1 MGFFD
6 KVTKAVG
13 DVVDKGKKD
22 IDQFMRIQKING
34 EISAIE
40 AKVAGLKTEVQQ
52 NSQQAGEKAVAL
64 VRAGGLSSPDLQV
77 FVEKLAGIEQQIA
90 AEQAAILSKKADIER
105 IKAEHDAEHAAA
117 PAAAAPAPVAS
128 APPAVPAAPTT
139 PPAAPSAPTAAAPM
153 APPPPLPAPP
163 ASDAVPPTPAVP
175 PLPKAGACPQCGKPL
190 TGAAFCIECGA
201 KVS

>member
-40 AKVAGLKTEVQQ
+40 AKVAELKAAVQQ
-52 NSQQAGEKAVAL
+52 NSQQTGEKAIAL

-105 IKAEHDAEHAAA
+105 IKAEDA
-117 PAAAAPAPVAS
+117 
-128 APPAVPAAPTT
+128 
-139 PPAAPSAPTAAAPM
+139 AAAPM
-153 APPPPLPAPP
+153 APPALPAQPPAVDVPAAPIVLPLPNA
-163 ASDAVPPTPAVP
+163 AST
-175 PLPKAGACPQCGKPL
+175 CSQCGKPL
-190 TGAAFCIECGA
+190 TGAAFCTECGA
-201 KVS
+201 KAS

>member
-13 DVVDKGKKD
+13 DAVDKGKKD

-40 AKVAGLKTEVQQ
+40 AKVAELKTQIQQ
-52 NSQQAGEKAVAL
+52 NSQNAGQKAIEL
-64 VRAGGLSSPDLQV
+64 VRAGRLSSPDLQV

-90 AEQAAILSKKADIER
+90 AEQAAILAKKADIER
-105 IKAEHDAEHAAA
+105 IKAEDEAPAAPA
-117 PAAAAPAPVAS
+117 PAAAAPAP
-128 APPAVPAAPTT
+128 APPTPA
-139 PPAAPSAPTAAAPM
+139 AAAPM
-153 APPPPLPAPP
+153 APPPPLPAAPP
-163 ASDAVPPTPAVP
+163 PDEVPTAPVVP

-190 TGAAFCIECGA
+190 TGGAFCTECGA
-201 KVS
+201 KVG

>member
-40 AKVAGLKTEVQQ
+40 AKVAELKAAVQQ
-52 NSQQAGEKAVAL
+52 NSQQTGEKAIAL

-105 IKAEHDAEHAAA
+105 IKAEDA
-117 PAAAAPAPVAS
+117 
-128 APPAVPAAPTT
+128 
-139 PPAAPSAPTAAAPM
+139 AAAPM
-153 APPPPLPAPP
+153 APPALPAQPP
-163 ASDAVPPTPAVP
+163 AVDVPAAPIVP
-175 PLPKAGACPQCGKPL
+175 PLPNAASTCSQCGKPL
-190 TGAAFCIECGA
+190 TLAAFCTECGA
-201 KVS
+201 KAS